1 MQRFNRQAYW
11 ALIKAL
17 VNEDILSRTH
27 CCPWCFL
34 GCANWETFVADTKW
48 FWTKSETFFVSR
60 TQNLCPQQMLHARA
74 NGETFVSATM
84 CPQQCVLVCQ
94 GLNVV
99 ALNLNH
105 IQLHLRRA
113 YARPST
119 TFLCEQQVG
128 SLKPIVNQAR
138 SPSWCWSGNH
148 FCRRKSETA
157 ETSNFDEFKGKDCV
171 FVADWLKTNSLHKLC
186 SVFEGV

>member
-1 MQRFNRQAYW
+1 MRLLTCQKGFPNLQ
-11 ALIKAL
+11 LIEITSNICTTRDFLGSVRLKVL
-17 VNEDILSRTH
+17 VNEDALLRTH

-34 GCANWETFVADTKW
+34 GCANWETFVADTK
-48 FWTKSETFFVSR
+48 FVSA
-60 TQNLCPQQMLHARA
+60 TMLRARA

-105 IQLHLRRA
+105 IELHLRRA

-157 ETSNFDEFKGKDCV
+157 ETSNFDEFKGKDCCVPYLKV
-171 FVADWLKTNSLHKLC
+171 FKTDLYL
-186 SVFEGV
+186 